1 MKENSPP
8 QYLLS
13 SLLRHARIAA
23 EHFDDTGKKPKVV
36 DSVRLLKKDLK
47 KLEKYISK

>member
-1 MKENSPP
+1 MKENPPP

-23 EHFDDTGKKPKVV
+23 EHFDATGKKPKVV
-36 DSVRLLKKDLK
+36 DSVRLLKRDLK
-47 KLEKYISK
+47 KLEKYINK

>member
-13 SLLRHARIAA
+13 SLLRHARVATDHSEPA
-23 EHFDDTGKKPKVV
+23 GKKPKVV

-47 KLEKYISK
+47 KLEKYINK

>member
-13 SLLRHARIAA
+13 SLLRHARVAA
-23 EHFDDTGKKPKVV
+23 DHFEPAGKEPKGVG
-36 DSVRLLKKDLK
+36 SARLLKKDLK
-47 KLEKYISK
+47 KLEKYINK

>member
-1 MKENSPP
+1 MKENSSP

-13 SLLRHARIAA
+13 SLLRHAIVAA
-23 EHFDDTGKKPKVV
+23 DHFEPAGKKPKVM

>member
-1 MKENSPP
+1 MKDNSPP

-13 SLLRHARIAA
+13 SLIRYARVAA
-23 EHFDDTGKKPKVV
+23 PAGKKPKVV

-47 KLEKYISK
+47 KLEKYINK